1 MEAAMFN
8 LFLHE
13 LRSRRSAILGWGIG
27 IALFGILIIMIFPD
41 FEGQLEGFNIEEI
54 ELYQVMGNFGEF
66 ATFKGFV
73 SAEMFTFMPILL
85 GIYAIINGT
94 GTLAG
99 EEDSG
104 TLEPLMS
111 LPLHRW
117 QLVATKALAL
127 GIALFLILAI
137 VSIGEVIAFNALPS
151 GTDVSGV
158 EAVDLVVA
166 TLAIWPLIMVFAT
179 ASMFL
184 GAFMPSRRLAATV
197 ATILLIATY
206 LANNLT
212 EMVSWLETL
221 KPLFPFNYYNGR
233 EILESGLNTGDLL
246 TLLVASLLLFGL
258 TLLSFQRRNVTVGA
272 WPWQRAQIPSQA
284 EA

>member
-1 MEAAMFN
+1 MFN

-13 LRSRRSAILGWGIG
+13 LRSRRTAILGWSLGIG
-27 IALFGILIIMIFPD
+27 AFGILIIMMFPD
-41 FEGQLEGFNIEEI
+41 FAGQLEGFNVDDIAI
-54 ELYQVMGNFGEF
+54 YQAMGGFGELS
-66 ATFKGFV
+66 TFKGFV

-85 GIYAIINGT
+85 AIYAIINGT

-99 EEDSG
+99 EEDNG

-127 GIALFLILAI
+127 AITLFLILAI
-137 VSIGEVIAFNALPS
+137 ISIGEVIAFNALPADL
-151 GTDVSGV
+151 DVTGV
-158 EAVDLVVA
+158 EAADLVVA

-179 ASMFL
+179 LSLWL

-197 ATILLIATY
+197 ATVVLIATY
-206 LANNLT
+206 LANNLA
-212 EMVSWLETL
+212 ELANWLEMF
-221 KPLFPFNYYNGR
+221 KPIFPFNYYNG
-233 EILESGLNTGDLL
+233 LDVLDSGMNSGDLL
-246 TLLVASLLLFGL
+246 ALLGAAALFFVL
-258 TLLSFQRRNVTVGA
+258 TLVSFQRRNITVGA
-272 WPWQRAQIPSQA
+272 WPWQRAQIPSQS